1 MLGSETEEV
10 DMEALASAVDD
21 LSIDPIED
29 EVDIAVI
36 KGHQQMQ
43 WPDYF
48 ISTFINHFNLF

>member
-1 MLGSETEEV
+1 MPSDIDPEHIAEMLGSESEEV

-36 KGHQQMQ
+36 NKHQ
-43 WPDYF
+43 
-48 ISTFINHFNLF
+48 

>member
-1 MLGSETEEV
+1 MMGSEDDEI

-36 KGHQQMQ
+36 NNYRPRQ
-43 WPDYF
+43 
-48 ISTFINHFNLF
+48 